1 MSNECPKCSEYA
13 EAGKTFCGACGR
25 SLNGVGSEEGSP
37 EQTYY
42 SSESDIQDV
51 EPKKKQHGLLDPFFL
66 AISLIIIFIVAFEAV
81 VLVVNA
87 PDVFGYLSDKSF
99 GLYWMAPVLGTMF
112 VLNGGA
118 LQAYW
123 ILIVVVIVACV
134 VYGVYKF
141 AKTIKPSGD
150 VSKPGGENTGFF
162 WISIT
167 LTAYFIINLILVL
180 LWMFWENDLTVPDF
194 GDILGQMFIF
204 ANAGVWEEIASRLL
218 YIGVPMAIISLVV
231 TKKKESLKCLL
242 GGFGM
247 STAAVV
253 FIIISGAIFGLAHY
267 SGWDDQAW
275 KVLATGVMG
284 VFLGYLFVR
293 FGLYAAILM
302 HFIVDYFSAFDWAGV
317 GVLGTFLNLLLT
329 GIGFVALLY
338 LAIRMAGSK
347 ETINSLPAFKN
358 DYIKKDDDAP

>member
-13 EAGKTFCGACGR
+13 EEGKTFCGACGR
-25 SLNGVGSEEGSP
+25 SLKDIESGDNWTEWPTCGPDPKEVNP
-37 EQTYY
+37 E
-42 SSESDIQDV
+42 
-51 EPKKKQHGLLDPFFL
+51 KKQRGLLDLFFL
-66 AISLIIIFIVAFEAV
+66 AISLVIIFIVAFEAV

-112 VLNGGA
+112 VLEGGA

-123 ILIVVVIVACV
+123 ILIVIVIVACV
-134 VYGVYKF
+134 VYGTYMF
-141 AKTIKPSGD
+141 AKAIKPSGD
-150 VSKPGGENTGFF
+150 ATKSGGENTGFF
-162 WISIT
+162 WIGVT
-167 LTAYFIINLILVL
+167 LTAYFIINLIFVL
-180 LWMFWENDLTVPDF
+180 IWMFLDNDLTVPDF

-218 YIGVPMAIISLVV
+218 YIGVPMAFISLAI
-231 TKKKESLKCLL
+231 TGKKESLKCLL

-253 FIIISGAIFGLAHY
+253 LIIISGAIFGLAHY

-275 KVLATGVMG
+275 KVLATGIMG

-338 LAIRMAGSK
+338 LAIKIAGSK
-347 ETINSLPAFKN
+347 GTIDSLPAFKN
-358 DYIKKDDDAP
+358 DYIKKDDNAP